1 MAAQLISLYAV
12 QPENILLKEDSSTP
26 QVMISDF
33 GISKVFQDNA
43 RTATFCGTSYYIAPE
58 IIRDQEYGVE
68 VDMWSMGCLV
78 YFL

>member
-1 MAAQLISLYAV
+1 
-12 QPENILLKEDSSTP
+12 
-26 QVMISDF
+26 MISDF
-33 GISKVFQDNA
+33 GISKVLKDNA